1 MKSYIIT
8 TNRYMIY
15 AFMLIG
21 LALYLLDFLGLFK
34 NGRYLSYIVF
44 CLMVYNFVKFFSKGI
59 FRISFSNEN
68 CITIDKYKYFKYE
81 TLKLNV
87 LELKYKYKRRIS
99 YPNEYYELYFVYGDN
114 NILINSS
121 GGEFFSFSESDE
133 KEILKKIEE
142 LNIKKIE

>member
-1 MKSYIIT
+1 MNSYKIT
-8 TNRYMIY
+8 INKYMIY
-15 AFMLIG
+15 GFMFIG
-21 LALYLLDFLGLFK
+21 LALYLLDLLGVLK

-44 CLMVYNFVKFFSKGI
+44 CLVVYNLVKFFSKGI

-68 CITIDKYKYFKYE
+68 CIVVDKYKYFKYE
-81 TLKLNV
+81 RLIINI
-87 LELKYKYKRRIS
+87 LELKYKYTRRVS